1 MLCAAGI
8 FLSLLTSLYLLSNA
22 GTAEL
27 YFYPMKLKRLKTG
40 QEDLAEGSREQCILL
55 REIISV

>member
-8 FLSLLTSLYLLSNA
+8 FLSLLTSLYPLSNA

-27 YFYPMKLKRLKTG
+27 YLYPMKLRDSKQVRRIWLKG
-40 QEDLAEGSREQCILL
+40 VESN
-55 REIISV
+55 VYYFVK